1 MHEITLK
8 TWQYISIWQDKV
20 SKIHDGNLKIIES
33 ILKMINECTVFND
46 KLSHSFPELH
56 IKFKPTITSMLS
68 YQSDLDFWHEIQQ
81 SYIKDRHWFEIC
93 KIIKTDLIHNHTIT
107 IKDIIDLPVKL
118 YSSDIR
124 QIINNAKQEY
134 KYERLI
140 DKIKYDVNN
149 AKINVITYKDYNI
162 ISEFDL
168 SAEMIEDNL
177 INIRNALGNLG
188 SIPYRD
194 ELKEWKK
201 RLSLMQNII
210 DKMLESQKTW
220 IGLEP
225 TFKNSSLKE

>member
-1 MHEITLK
+1 M
-8 TWQYISIWQDKV
+8 
-20 SKIHDGNLKIIES
+20 
-33 ILKMINECTVFND
+33 
-46 KLSHSFPELH
+46 
-56 IKFKPTITSMLS
+56 
-68 YQSDLDFWHEIQQ
+68 
-81 SYIKDRHWFEIC
+81 
-93 KIIKTDLIHNHTIT
+93 IHNHTIT

-177 INIRNALGNLG
+177 INIQNALGNLE

-210 DKMLESQKTW
+210 DKMLESQKIW